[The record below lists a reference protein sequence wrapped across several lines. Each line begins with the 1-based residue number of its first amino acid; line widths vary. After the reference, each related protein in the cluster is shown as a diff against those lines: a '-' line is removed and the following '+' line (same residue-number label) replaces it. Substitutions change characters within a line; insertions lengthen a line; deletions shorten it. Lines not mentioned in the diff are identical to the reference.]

1 MSVWKRWCVVTK
13 PALLLIVLVW
23 LLIAA
28 QGRAI
33 ADPPEVAAPVRIARF
48 QGDRR
53 GAISLT
59 FDDGLR
65 DQLELAVPILDR
77 LGLKATFFIIAGR
90 TPETDEEAKAKR
102 PGDWGSISW
111 SQLKALAANGH
122 EIGNHSWSHAALTKI
137 DDAALDVEVN
147 QSFDA
152 IAAHVG
158 SPPITFC
165 YPGNGFDDRVKAAA
179 LKRHLIDR
187 ETCFDFANTT
197 NEDGTNVAI
206 DSAIA
211 QGKWIVSITHAILN
225 GYAAYPSLKV
235 FEGYLEYVKERED
248 RLWIDTFAHVFCY
261 IRERDEAKLT
271 SEVSPGKAVVTLTS
285 SLDGKIYNRPLTLV
299 IPAKGAKDVQASRA
313 GVDLPVKMLDDCI
326 QVDAVPADA
335 PITVTWR

>member
-1 MSVWKRWCVVTK
+1 MATK
-13 PALLLIVLVW
+13 PAVLLIGLVW
-23 LLIAA
+23 LLTAA
-28 QGRAI
+28 QGAAI
-33 ADPPEVAAPVRIARF
+33 ADSPDAGTPVRIARF

-53 GAISLT
+53 GALSLT

-65 DQLELAVPILDR
+65 DQLELAVPVLDR
-77 LGLKATFFIIAGR
+77 LSLKATFFVIAGR

-111 SQLKALAANGH
+111 PQLKALAAQGH
-122 EIGNHSWSHAALTKI
+122 EIGNHSWSHAPLTRI
-137 DDAALDVEVN
+137 DDAALDEEVN

-187 ETCFDFANTT
+187 ESCFDFANTT
-197 NEDGTNVAI
+197 KEDGTNVAI

-211 QGKWIVSITHAILN
+211 EGKWIVSITHGILN

-235 FEGYLEYVKERED
+235 FEGYLEYVKDRED
-248 RLWIDTFAHVFCY
+248 RLWVDTFAHVFCY

-271 SEVSPGKAVVTLTS
+271 CDVSPGKAVVALTS

-299 IPAKGAKDVQASRA
+299 IAAKEAKNVQATRA
-313 GVDLPVKMLDDCI
+313 GVDLPVKVLADCI
-326 QVDAVPADA
+326 QVDAVPAEA